1 MKCCYCHRDLP
12 IEAFPL
18 KYGHVRYKSCRECY
32 ALGHSCLRPEP
43 KPKRPKLS
51 PEEKKAHRKA
61 YMLEYQR
68 KYRAANREKVREF
81 SRDSTRRRR
90 TGEEK
95 RKSGPP
101 KGTEFVKQ
109 EFVMPKQPNIPL
121 CEKKP
126 VKAERKCEQ
135 CVNWPCFAG
144 IENLESDFAKEGCHG
159 WFPRGEAS

>member
-81 SRDSTRRRR
+81 SRDSNRRRR
-90 TGEEK
+90 GGEEK

-101 KGTEFVKQ
+101 KGCKFTKQDFTERPAPTK
-109 EFVMPKQPNIPL
+109 E
-121 CEKKP
+121 P
-126 VKAERKCEQ
+126 VKAERLCHQ

-144 IENLESDFAKEGCHG
+144 IENLETDFAREGCHG

>member
-81 SRDSTRRRR
+81 SRDSIRRRR
-90 TGEEK
+90 AGEEK

-101 KGTEFVKQ
+101 KGCKFTKQAFTERSV
-109 EFVMPKQPNIPL
+109 PKK
-121 CEKKP
+121 EP
-126 VKAERKCEQ
+126 VKAGRLCQQ

-144 IENLESDFAKEGCHG
+144 IENLETDFAKEGCHG
-159 WFPRGEAS
+159 WFPRAEVV

>member
-18 KYGHVRYKSCRECY
+18 KYGRVRYKSCRECY

-81 SRDSTRRRR
+81 SRDSNRRRR
-90 TGEEK
+90 GGEEK
-95 RKSGPP
+95 RKSGPQ
-101 KGTEFVKQ
+101 KGCKFTKQDFTERPVPTK
-109 EFVMPKQPNIPL
+109 E
-121 CEKKP
+121 P
-126 VKAERKCEQ
+126 VKAGRLCQQ
-135 CVNWPCFAG
+135 CINWPCFAG
-144 IENLESDFAKEGCHG
+144 IENLETDFAKEGCHA
-159 WFPRGEAS
+159 FRQRGEAS

>member
-81 SRDSTRRRR
+81 SRDSIRRRR
-90 TGEEK
+90 AGEEK

-101 KGTEFVKQ
+101 KGCKFTKQAFTERPV
-109 EFVMPKQPNIPL
+109 PKK
-121 CEKKP
+121 EP
-126 VKAERKCEQ
+126 VKAERLCQQ
-135 CVNWPCFAG
+135 CINWPCFAG
-144 IENLESDFAKEGCHG
+144 IENLETDFAREGCHE
-159 WFPRGEAS
+159 WFPRSEVV

>member
-81 SRDSTRRRR
+81 SRDSIRRRR
-90 TGEEK
+90 AGEEK

-101 KGTEFVKQ
+101 KGCKFTKQGFTESPVS
-109 EFVMPKQPNIPL
+109 M
-121 CEKKP
+121 KKP
-126 VKAERKCEQ
+126 VKAERLCLKCP
-135 CVNWPCFAG
+135 NWPCFAG
-144 IENLESDFAKEGCHG
+144 IENLETDFAREGCHG
-159 WFPRGEAS
+159 FPRGEAS

>member
-81 SRDSTRRRR
+81 SRDSIRRRR
-90 TGEEK
+90 AGEEK

-101 KGTEFVKQ
+101 KGCKFTKQGFTERPV
-109 EFVMPKQPNIPL
+109 PKK
-121 CEKKP
+121 EP
-126 VKAERKCEQ
+126 VKAERLCEKCP
-135 CVNWPCFAG
+135 NWPCFAG
-144 IENLESDFAKEGCHG
+144 IENLETDFAREGCHG
-159 WFPRGEAS
+159 FPRGEAS